1 MAGMAKPVQLRLRTI
16 FLLVAVAAFSTQVA
30 ILLWLSYRD
39 LLPRLGQAVI
49 FFFVAGLIWLAPFLP
64 AIFRRRR

>member
-1 MAGMAKPVQLRLRTI
+1 MSGMAKPVQFRLRTI

-30 ILLWLSYRD
+30 ILAWLSYRD
-39 LLPRLGQAVI
+39 LLVRLGQAVI
-49 FFFVAGLIWLAPFLP
+49 VFSLAGMMWFAPFLP